1 MKLKRKFQQGG
12 PIDPNMDPGMD
23 PNAQMGGEPGMEGGM
38 EPGMEPGGPEE
49 QLMMMAQEII
59 GQIGPEGAAM
69 LAEAIMGMLQGGGA
83 PQEAPTFA
91 RRGGKLVKIG

>member
-23 PNAQMGGEPGMEGGM
+23 PNAQMGAEPGME
-38 EPGMEPGGPEE
+38 GGPEE

-69 LAEAIMGMLQGGGA
+69 LAEAIIGMLQGGGA

>member
-12 PIDPNMDPGMD
+12 PIDPAMDPSMD

-49 QLMMMAQEII
+49 QLMMVAEDII
-59 GQIGPEGAAM
+59 NQMGPEAAAM
-69 LAEAIMGMLQGGGA
+69 LAQIIMEMLQGGGQ
-83 PQEAPTFA
+83 PQPQPTFQRKGGTL
-91 RRGGKLVKIG
+91 RRKN